1 MLWQWPQGLQLS
13 EWREGLRT
21 PAILWQWRFKL
32 QGEFVS
38 FRVTKPLQDRS
49 QSSTSEQMSHSHA
62 DLCVLWQL
70 PLPLCN
76 CSSEVVVFISS
87 SQCLFFPQRVQSFKC
102 LLCDPL
108 SYLTRV
114 SVQKS
119 LNEWGFSD
127 TACDSCCENVLLVQ
141 INQNLGSSVRT
152 SRPYFLQSQALSSSL
167 DIQTNSLL
175 QKIQSG
181 FRIIFSKAVQEH
193 QTVLDCCIVSESS
206 LEDFRQSIFLVK
218 RR

>member
-13 EWREGLRT
+13 AWREGLRT

-38 FRVTKPLQDRS
+38 FRVTKHLQDRS
-49 QSSTSEQMSHSHA
+49 QFLTSEQMSHSHA

-108 SYLTRV
+108 SYLTID
-114 SVQKS
+114 SVQKV
-119 LNEWGFSD
+119 LIEWDFSD
-127 TACDSCCENVLLVQ
+127 TAYDSYCENVFHMK
-141 INQNLGSSVRT
+141 INRNLGSSVRT
-152 SRPYFLQSQALSSSL
+152 FHPFHFLAVSS
-167 DIQTNSLL
+167 
-175 QKIQSG
+175 
-181 FRIIFSKAVQEH
+181 
-193 QTVLDCCIVSESS
+193 TV
-206 LEDFRQSIFLVK
+206 FQP
-218 RR
+218 